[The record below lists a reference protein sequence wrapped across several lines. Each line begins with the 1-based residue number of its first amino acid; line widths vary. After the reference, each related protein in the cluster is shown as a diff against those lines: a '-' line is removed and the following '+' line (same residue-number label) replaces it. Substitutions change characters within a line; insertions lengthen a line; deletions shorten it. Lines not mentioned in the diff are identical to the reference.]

1 MALMSA
7 SEARDYIPGLTS
19 TGEDTVLD
27 LLISRFDSLAAAYCG
42 FPVNNTGT
50 HSLESKQYIEFLDGP
65 GGREL
70 RLTVRPIISIASVI
84 DDPDLEYDD
93 TSEIV
98 PDTQYTRYDDEGLLI
113 LKDDAEK
120 SPFSSAKRAVRVDY
134 TAGYSTVPSTI
145 KHACGVQVAH
155 WFSAR
160 NTIGKSKI
168 SQGGGSADMLGYSLL
183 ESSKEA
189 LQPYRLATAWV
200 G

>member
-1 MALMSA
+1 MAIMSA
-7 SEARDYIPGLTS
+7 SEARVYIPGLTS
-19 TGEDTVLD
+19 TGEDATLTT
-27 LLISRFDSLAAAYCG
+27 LISRFDSLAASYCG
-42 FPVNNTGT
+42 FPINNSGT

-93 TSEIV
+93 STEII
-98 PDTQYTRYDDEGLLI
+98 PDTQYTRYDNEGRIL

-120 SPFSSAKRAVRVDY
+120 SPFSTARRAVRVDY
-134 TAGYSTVPSTI
+134 TAGYSSVPETI

-155 WFSAR
+155 WFSTRAS
-160 NTIGKSKI
+160 IGKTKV
-168 SQGGGSADMLGYSLL
+168 SQGGGSADILGYSLL
-183 ESSKEA
+183 DSSKQA